1 MADTKISALPAVTT
15 PVAGTSVLPIVQTGT
30 TKKIT
35 ITELTGTQVSAA
47 GEVGIGGDTTGVV
60 AGVSVTSKFC
70 VKNEGA
76 NPVAGFVHVNDTTA
90 NSGSNTFA
98 CRSRGTLAAP
108 TVVQNGDSLW
118 NMYIAGNDGTDLALA
133 AEIRVEVDGTPGSND
148 MPGRILL
155 RTTPDGSQAPVDA
168 VKIDSAQNVTVSA
181 GNLVIGTA
189 AKGINFTAN
198 TNALGM
204 TSELLNW
211 YEEGTWTPTLSFGGA
226 TTGITY
232 GTQFGQYTRIGRQVT
247 LVAKVVLTSK
257 GSATGLAAITGL
269 PFNAAANVNSMTVV
283 DPASSFSGII
293 VGGATLLSIATDTL
307 YFLQQSLT
315 DRTTMSQTNFGDT
328 ADFRF
333 VIVYTV

>member
-1 MADTKISALPAVTT
+1 MADKKISALTAVTT

-47 GEVGIGGDTTGVV
+47 GEVGIGGDTTGTI

-70 VKNEGA
+70 VKQDGT
-76 NPVAGFVHVNDTTA
+76 NPVAGFVKAEDTTA
-90 NSGSNTFA
+90 VSGSATFA
-98 CRSRGTLAAP
+98 CRSRGTLTAP

-181 GNLVIGTA
+181 GNLVIGTSG
-189 AKGINFTAN
+189 KGIDFSATPS
-198 TNALGM
+198 TG
-204 TSELLNW
+204 TSELFDD
-211 YEEGTWTPTLSFGGA
+211 YEEGTFSPNQGAGLTVIGAFGSSGTY
-226 TTGITY
+226 TT
-232 GTQFGQYTRIGRQVT
+232 IGRQVT
-247 LVAKVVLTSK
+247 VQVLLTGATSIACSANGGVLFTNLPFSVSGQAIGGLTNGFNSSTNTTYLVST
-257 GSATGLAAITGL
+257 TMYNNGLAIPATPSIIIT
-269 PFNAAANVNSMTVV
+269 
-283 DPASSFSGII
+283 
-293 VGGATLLSIATDTL
+293 AT
-307 YFLQQSLT
+307 YF
-315 DRTTMSQTNFGDT
+315 
-328 ADFRF
+328 
-333 VIVYTV
+333 V

>member
-1 MADTKISALPAVTT
+1 MADTKISALTAVTT

-98 CRSRGTLAAP
+98 CRSRGTLAVP
-108 TVVQNGDSLW
+108 TIVQNNDSLW

-133 AEIRVEVDGTPGSND
+133 AEIRVEVDGVPGSND

-181 GNLVIGTA
+181 GNLVIGTSG
-189 AKGINFTAN
+189 KGIDFSADTSA
-198 TNALGM
+198 AGM
-204 TSELLNW
+204 TSELLDD
-211 YEEGTWTPTLSFGGA
+211 YEEGTWTPVITSSTGTITTVGA
-226 TTGITY
+226 VSG
-232 GTQFGQYTRIGRQVT
+232 FYTKVGRQVT
-247 LVAKVVLTSK
+247 VWASV
-257 GSATGLAAITGL
+257 AITNNGTGAGSILFSGL
-269 PFNAAANVNSMTVV
+269 PFASVNTIRNTGAGWNQNSAKMLSAYVNQGVSTGACWYYDATYPVNTGESFVFSVSYNV
-283 DPASSFSGII
+283 
-293 VGGATLLSIATDTL
+293 
-307 YFLQQSLT
+307 
-315 DRTTMSQTNFGDT
+315 
-328 ADFRF
+328 
-333 VIVYTV
+333 